1 MRIKL
6 IIGITA
12 AFFLAS
18 CKNTKDLKGQY
29 EGVLLQNG
37 LQKDVVAFVA
47 DKSLKRKS
55 FEVVINELNISKQP
69 MNLLFELDKDNEI
82 SFTHNN
88 KNYYLEFEKDENC
101 ISSYSKNVKFNLC
114 LDKNKLNLNFED
126 LVLPSNSF
134 KISVTKN
141 SESTAQSVKNEYSV
155 EELLGRAKFLNFTL
169 EQNAENLFRS
179 RQQVKSAIGNLLPK
193 LNAGTI
199 LGFATGSPEAF
210 VGAVGNLAPFLF
222 PSNWYQFKEA
232 KELLNAEKK
241 SYASMRGNI
250 LNGVEGLL
258 YVHLRNVSL
267 VKLLSTQVE
276 WLGMVLENVKMKEEA
291 GTVPQG
297 TSELF
302 AMKIGAIE
310 LDLEQL
316 NLYVQEE
323 STLIASSVNIPVQT
337 SIVINP
343 PALPELST
351 TQVQTADACVTFV
364 SKNSFELIS
373 LDFMITASKYQTEE
387 RIWSFLDP
395 NGGGIGFGNPSSIRI
410 GQSYERELQVK
421 RQEILSQLNKGCS
434 DTTNESNTAV
444 RSYKLSTQYLAKAYK
459 IRDILSKRIL
469 LGDSLNENMLD
480 ELADNAEEIIKYEAQ
495 KIASQ
500 YEYLISTGKFN
511 RLMLTGYY
519 ANLEVGL

>member
-1 MRIKL
+1 MKFKMMSIL
-6 IIGITA
+6 TA
-12 AFFLAS
+12 ILLVTG

-29 EGVLLQNG
+29 EGVFLQNG
-37 LQKDVVAFVA
+37 SQKDIVAFVA

-55 FEVVINELNISKQP
+55 FEVVINELNVSKQP
-69 MNLLFELDKDNEI
+69 FNLLFELDKDNELT
-82 SFTHNN
+82 FTYNS
-88 KNYYLEFEKDENC
+88 KNYYLEFDKDENC

-126 LVLPSNSF
+126 LLAPINSF
-134 KISVTKN
+134 KLSVTKN
-141 SESTAQSVKNEYSV
+141 SDTTGQSVKTEYSV

-169 EQNAENLFRS
+169 EQNAENVFRS

-193 LNAGTI
+193 LNASTV
-199 LGFATGSPEAF
+199 LGFATGSPEVF

-232 KELLNAEKK
+232 KELFSAEKK

-267 VKLLSTQVE
+267 VNLLSSQAE
-276 WLGMVLENVKMKEEA
+276 WLNMVLDNIKMKEEA

-302 AMKIGAIE
+302 AMKIGALE

-316 NLYVQEE
+316 RLYVQEE
-323 STLIASSVNIPVQT
+323 STMIASSVNLPVQT
-337 SIVINP
+337 SVVINP
-343 PALPELST
+343 PTLPELS
-351 TQVQTADACVTFV
+351 QTMNQSADACVNFT
-364 SKNSFELIS
+364 SNNSLELS
-373 LDFMITASKYQTEE
+373 SMDFMIRASKYQTEE

-395 NGGGIGFGNPSSIRI
+395 NGGGIGFGTPSSIRI

-421 RQEILSQLNKGCS
+421 RQEALSQLNKACL
-434 DTTNESNTAV
+434 DTANESNTAV
-444 RSYKLSTQYLAKAYK
+444 RSYKISTQYLAKAYK

-469 LGDSLNENMLD
+469 LGDSLNENILD
-480 ELADNAEEIIKYEAQ
+480 ELSDNADEIIKYESQ
-495 KIASQ
+495 KLASQ
-500 YEYLISTGKFN
+500 YEYLIATGKFN
-511 RLMLTGYY
+511 RLMLSGYY
-519 ANLEVGL
+519 NNLEVGL